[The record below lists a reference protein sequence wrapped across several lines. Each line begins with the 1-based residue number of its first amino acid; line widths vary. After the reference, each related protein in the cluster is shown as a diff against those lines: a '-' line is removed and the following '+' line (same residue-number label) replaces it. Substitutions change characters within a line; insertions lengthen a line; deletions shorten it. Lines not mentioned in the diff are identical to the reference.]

1 MASELLILRHAKS
14 SWDSGVASDFER
26 PLSPRGRRT
35 APRVGHWLAERDLV
49 PDFAFVSP
57 AQRTL
62 ETLELL
68 TEAWGAEP
76 QVRREERIY
85 EASLGELISLLA
97 QCPPNAERVLILGHN
112 PGLAM
117 LADYL
122 AVDGLPVPPD
132 GKAFPTAALA
142 HLRMPADWSDLQRGD
157 GELIEVLRP
166 RDMES

>member
-26 PLSPRGRRT
+26 PLSSRGRRT
-35 APRVGHWLAERDLV
+35 APLVGHWLAGHDLA

-57 AQRTL
+57 AQRTR
-62 ETLELL
+62 ETLDLL
-68 TEAWGAEP
+68 VDALGSEP
-76 QVRREERIY
+76 EVRWEKRIY
-85 EASLGELISLLA
+85 EASLGELIRLLA
-97 QCPPNAERVLILGHN
+97 ERPSGSERVLILGHN

-122 AVDGLPVPPD
+122 AVDGLPMPPD

-142 HLRMPADWSDLQRGD
+142 RFRMPDDWSDLQRGD
-157 GELIEVLRP
+157 GELREILRP